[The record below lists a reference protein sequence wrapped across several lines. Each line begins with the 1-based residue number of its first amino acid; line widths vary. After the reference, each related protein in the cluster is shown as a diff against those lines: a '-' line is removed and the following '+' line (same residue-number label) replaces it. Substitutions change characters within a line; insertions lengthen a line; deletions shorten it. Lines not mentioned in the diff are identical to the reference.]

1 MKLFFILIYF
11 IIPTYVYTFPGDQDP
26 LSCIRAFKNTEAI
39 REAFDARQKLFA
51 KGLAKSVTVI
61 EDGETKV
68 YDFTYGSTFQTTNY
82 PGLTEEK
89 YKEEIKNVATEEFRA
104 AIRAFHDRS
113 VSITKLGDSLSDFV
127 DVYGVIKPEYW
138 GLHPAFGA
146 IGRNPF
152 YMDSWDDY
160 FSLGIYYPTEFFKV
174 SNYSRVGDATSHT
187 LSLLG
192 VYKNSRESQDVLPS
206 SNFCVLKR
214 GIEIN
219 FGVNQTDP
227 TNDPH
232 SALRSSLNI
241 Q

>member
-1 MKLFFILIYF
+1 MKYFILILLLVN
-11 IIPTYVYTFPGDQDP
+11 ISLPAFPGDQDP
-26 LSCIRAFKNTEAI
+26 LSCVFAFHNMPKELDEAK
-39 REAFDARQKLFA
+39 AARQDLFD
-51 KGLAKSVTVI
+51 KGLAK
-61 EDGETKV
+61 GK
-68 YDFTYGSTFQTTNY
+68 YAYGSPYQTTNH
-82 PGLTEEK
+82 PSLSEEEYK
-89 YKEEIKNVATEEFRA
+89 AKMKEEAEAQFRT
-104 AIRAFHDRS
+104 AIRKFHDRS
-113 VSITKLGDSLSDFV
+113 VSITKLGDSLSDLV

-152 YMDSWDDY
+152 YMDSW
-160 FSLGIYYPTEFFKV
+160 GENET
-174 SNYSRVGDATSHT
+174 
-187 LSLLG
+187 
-192 VYKNSRESQDVLPS
+192 PS
-206 SNFCVLKR
+206 TFCVLKR

>member
-1 MKLFFILIYF
+1 VRTFIIFLILIF
-11 IIPTYVYTFPGDQDP
+11 FNFSIKAFPGDQDP
-26 LSCIRAFKNTEAI
+26 LSCVLAFTDKPNDIPAGQI
-39 REAFDARQKLFA
+39 ARQDLFD
-51 KGLAKSVTVI
+51 KGLAK
-61 EDGETKV
+61 GK
-68 YDFTYGSTFQTTNY
+68 YAYGSPYQTTNH
-82 PGLTEEK
+82 PSLSEEEYK
-89 YKEEIKNVATEEFRA
+89 AKMKEEAEAQFRT
-104 AIRAFHDRS
+104 AIRKFHDRS
-113 VSITKLGDSLSDFV
+113 VSITKLGDSLSDLV

-174 SNYSRVGDATSHT
+174 SNYSRVGDATIHT

-206 SNFCVLKR
+206 SNFCVQKR